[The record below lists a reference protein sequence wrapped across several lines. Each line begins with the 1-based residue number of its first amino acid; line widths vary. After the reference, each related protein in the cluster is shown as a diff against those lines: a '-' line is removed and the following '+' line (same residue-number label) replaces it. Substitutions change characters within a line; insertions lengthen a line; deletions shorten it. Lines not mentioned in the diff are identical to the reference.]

1 MKTRITITIM
11 FGWALVLLTGAIAQP
26 AAVPSDRPG
35 GGSDSPNAA
44 AVQKTQAAEPADAQ
58 RNTGESTRE
67 STGSE
72 VAKPGSDSSS
82 GVSEETMEVSP
93 SPTHVAADGER
104 SLRLN
109 FRNAP
114 LELVLNYLSEAAG
127 FIIMPGSADV
137 KGKVDVWS
145 NQPLTKEEAVEVLN
159 SVLAKNGYAAVLKG
173 RFLKIVT
180 NSEMKSQY
188 SPVLT
193 GSDPQQIPVTDEVV
207 TQIIPL
213 KFISAVQLSRDL
225 QPLVQTTMV
234 ANEGGNSL
242 IVTDTQSHIRRIAEI
257 VKALDTAIASVSK
270 VKVAVLK
277 YADAK
282 SVANVIK
289 ELFQQDTTQNRN
301 QQGGPGR
308 FFNFMRGGPGGQ
320 GGDAAQM
327 TTPAG
332 GRAPQPRVTAVADER
347 SNAVVVS
354 APEDQMPV
362 IEGLIAELD
371 QNIDEITELR
381 VFHLQYADPQEMA
394 SLLTSLFPDP
404 TASQQGGRGQFQF
417 GGRFGGGPFGGMM
430 PGQGGARGGTAANTS
445 ERAIKQSRVVAVPD
459 PRTRSVVVSAA
470 RNLMDQ
476 IAAMVAD
483 LDSDP
488 SRKQKVFVFDVQN
501 SDPEQVQEILQSL
514 FPAQNYGAGY
524 TGARSSRQNR
534 AGTQLNTRAQQNMN
548 MGFGRST
555 GMGSTGFGNTG
566 MRMGGQ

>member
-1 MKTRITITIM
+1 MKTRITVIIM
-11 FGWALVLLTGAIAQP
+11 FGWALALLTGAIAQP
-26 AAVPSDRPG
+26 AAVPSDRPTG
-35 GGSDSPNAA
+35 DSNNPSAT
-44 AVQKTQAAEPADAQ
+44 AVQKPQAAQPADSPA
-58 RNTGESTRE
+58 NTGESNRE
-67 STGSE
+67 STSSD
-72 VAKPGSDSSS
+72 VAKPGSDTQSAS
-82 GVSEETMEVSP
+82 SEETMEVSP
-93 SPTHVAADGER
+93 PPTHVAADGER

-180 NSEMKSQY
+180 NTEMKSQY

-193 GSDPQQIPVTDEVV
+193 GSDPQQIPVTDDVV

-213 KFISAVQLSRDL
+213 KFINAVQLSRDL

-257 VKALDTAIASVSK
+257 VKALDTAIASVSR

-277 YADAK
+277 FADAK

-327 TTPAG
+327 TTPGG

-404 TASQQGGRGQFQF
+404 TTSQQGFRGQFQF
-417 GGRFGGGPFGGMM
+417 GGRFGGMM
-430 PGQGGARGGTAANTS
+430 PGQGGARGATTANTS

-488 SRKQKVFVFDVQN
+488 ARKQKVFVFDVQN
-501 SDPEQVQEILQSL
+501 SDPEQVQDILQSL

-548 MGFGRST
+548 MGFGRNT
-555 GMGSTGFGNTG
+555 GMGGTGFGNTG

>member
-1 MKTRITITIM
+1 
-11 FGWALVLLTGAIAQP
+11 
-26 AAVPSDRPG
+26 
-35 GGSDSPNAA
+35 
-44 AVQKTQAAEPADAQ
+44 
-58 RNTGESTRE
+58 
-67 STGSE
+67 
-72 VAKPGSDSSS
+72 
-82 GVSEETMEVSP
+82 
-93 SPTHVAADGER
+93 
-104 SLRLN
+104 
-109 FRNAP
+109 
-114 LELVLNYLSEAAG
+114 
-127 FIIMPGSADV
+127 
-137 KGKVDVWS
+137 
-145 NQPLTKEEAVEVLN
+145 
-159 SVLAKNGYAAVLKG
+159 
-173 RFLKIVT
+173 
-180 NSEMKSQY
+180 
-188 SPVLT
+188 
-193 GSDPQQIPVTDEVV
+193 
-207 TQIIPL
+207 
-213 KFISAVQLSRDL
+213 
-225 QPLVQTTMV
+225 
-234 ANEGGNSL
+234 
-242 IVTDTQSHIRRIAEI
+242 
-257 VKALDTAIASVSK
+257 
-270 VKVAVLK
+270 AVLK

-327 TTPAG
+327 SARSN

-404 TASQQGGRGQFQF
+404 TTSQQGSRGQFQF
-417 GGRFGGGPFGGMM
+417 GGGFGGGP
-430 PGQGGARGGTAANTS
+430 PGQGGARGGTTSNTS

-476 IAAMVAD
+476 IAAMITD

-488 SRKQKVFVFDVQN
+488 ARKQKVFVFDVQN

-524 TGARSSRQNR
+524 TRARSSGQNR
-534 AGTQLNTRAQQNMN
+534 AGSQLNRRAQQNMN
-548 MGFGRST
+548 MGFGRNT
-555 GMGSTGFGNTG
+555 GMGTTGFGNTD

>member
-1 MKTRITITIM
+1 MKTRTIMIIM
-11 FGWALVLLTGAIAQP
+11 FGWALALAAGAVAQP

-35 GGSDSPNAA
+35 GGSDNPNAA
-44 AVQKTQAAEPADAQ
+44 PAQVTPAAQPATSPA
-58 RNTGESTRE
+58 NTGESKPE
-67 STGSE
+67 STGSDAE
-72 VAKPGSDSSS
+72 RPGSDTQSAS
-82 GVSEETMEVSP
+82 SEETMEVSP

-137 KGKVDVWS
+137 KGRVDVWS

-180 NSEMKSQY
+180 NTEMKSQY

-213 KFISAVQLSRDL
+213 KFINAVQLSRDL

-289 ELFQQDTTQNRN
+289 ELFQQDTAQNRN

-320 GGDAAQM
+320 GGDGAQM
-327 TTPAG
+327 PTPAG

-404 TASQQGGRGQFQF
+404 TTSQQGGRGQFQF

-430 PGQGGARGGTAANTS
+430 PGQGGARGATTANTS
-445 ERAIKQSRVVAVPD
+445 ERAIKQTRVVAVPD

-488 SRKQKVFVFDVQN
+488 ARKQKVFVFDVQN

-514 FPAQNYGAGY
+514 FPAQTYGSGY

-534 AGTQLNTRAQQNMN
+534 AGSQLNTRAQQNMN
-548 MGFGRST
+548 MGFGRNT
-555 GMGSTGFGNTG
+555 GMGGTGFGNTG